1 MARLRCINIV
11 SLAPEKLAA
20 FYGQV
25 LEASANQLVP
35 GRWELPV
42 GEITLVFTATQEKPV
57 APPDSCGLEFEAP
70 DVDATYARL
79 TGLGIEMEP
88 LSPTPGAGGP
98 SGSGTRTGIIST
110 LSNTWARLPRPRVC
124 FKTDSKLRAFYP

>member
-25 LEASANQLVP
+25 LDASANQLVP

-42 GEITLVFTATQEKPV
+42 GETTLVFTATQEKPV
-57 APPDSCGLEFEAP
+57 IPPDSCGLEFEAP

-88 LSPTPGAGGP
+88 PVTYPWG
-98 SGSGTRTGIIST
+98 
-110 LSNTWARLPRPRVC
+110 W
-124 FKTDSKLRAFYP
+124 RAIGFRDPDGNYINFVQYVGEAPQA